1 MKPRTLLV
9 LAFAIALPIGGC
21 KKDPPP
27 APAPQPAATDDDE
40 ARRRAEEEARAR
52 AEREAAARAEAE
64 RQRQIEMARSALTAL
79 VFFEYN
85 MANLTPEAQRILRD
99 KVDIL
104 RANPTVQLRIEG
116 HADERGSTEYNIALG
131 QRRAESVRSFFESFG
146 LTANRFSLI
155 SYGEERPLDSG
166 SNESSWSRNR
176 RAAFVIT
183 AGENDIQPVAR

>member
-21 KKDPPP
+21 KKEPPP
-27 APAPQPAATDDDE
+27 APAPQPTANDDDAE
-40 ARRRAEEEARAR
+40 RRRREAEEAERARREAE
-52 AEREAAARAEAE
+52 ARAEAE

-85 MANLTPEAQRILRD
+85 MANLTPDAQRVLRD

-104 RANPTVQLRIEG
+104 RASPAVRLRIEG

-131 QRRAESVRSFFESFG
+131 QRRAEAVRDFFSSFG
-146 LTANRFSLI
+146 LDGSRFTLI

-166 SNESSWSRNR
+166 SNEMAWSRNR